1 VLNNFERAAL
11 VAIALAL
18 VGPAALV
25 AQGRPLRVTGVRD
38 LQFGTVIPGLPAQI
52 LRTDAANSGQYSL
65 TGDKNTAVQLQFTL
79 PTAMN
84 GPSGATMPLSFGA
97 SDAGFS
103 PSETV
108 TSQVGFD
115 PRVPFVGTL
124 SNNGRAAVFLGGQ
137 ALPAG
142 GQQSGTYTATITL
155 TVSYVGL

>member
-1 VLNNFERAAL
+1 M
-11 VAIALAL
+11 ALAFA
-18 VGPAALV
+18 GPAALL

-38 LQFGTVIPGLPAQI
+38 LQFGIVIPGIPALI
-52 LRTDAANSGQYSL
+52 LRTDAANSAQYRL
-65 TGDKNTAVQLQFTL
+65 TGEKNTAVQLQFTL
-79 PTAMN
+79 PTTMN
-84 GPSGATMPLSFGA
+84 GPSGATMPLSFSA

-115 PRVPFVGTL
+115 PRVPFVGAL

>member
-1 VLNNFERAAL
+1 VVNNFGRAAL

-18 VGPAALV
+18 TGPSALL

-38 LQFGTVIPGLPAQI
+38 VQFGIVIPGLPAQV

-65 TGDKNTAVQLQFTL
+65 TGDKNRVVQLQFTL
-79 PTAMN
+79 PTTMN

-103 PSETV
+103 PAETV

-115 PRVPFVGTL
+115 PRVSFVGTL

-142 GQQSGTYTATITL
+142 GQRSGTYTATITL
-155 TVSYVGL
+155 TVSYLGL

>member
-1 VLNNFERAAL
+1 LKTFARAAL
-11 VAIALAL
+11 LTLALAL
-18 VGPAALV
+18 TGSAGLS

-38 LQFGTVIPGLPAQI
+38 LQFGTVIPGVPALI
-52 LRTDAANSGQYSL
+52 LRTDAANSGQLSL
-65 TGDKNTAVQLQFTL
+65 TGEKNTTVQLQFTL
-79 PTAMN
+79 PAAMT
-84 GPSGATMPLSFGA
+84 GPSGATMPVSFGA

-103 PSETV
+103 PAETV

-115 PRVPFVGTL
+115 PRVPFVGAL

-142 GQQSGTYTATITL
+142 GQRSGTYTATITL

>member
-1 VLNNFERAAL
+1 MSCKRAGVLAMVL
-11 VAIALAL
+11 ALA
-18 VGPAALV
+18 GPSALL

-38 LQFGTVIPGLPAQI
+38 LQFGTVIPGVPAVI
-52 LRTDAANSGQYSL
+52 LRTDAVNSGQVSL
-65 TGDKNTAVQLQFTL
+65 TGEKNAAVQLQFTL

-84 GPSGATMPLSFGA
+84 GPSGATMSLSFGA

-103 PSETV
+103 QVETV

-115 PRVPFVGTL
+115 PRVPFVGAL

-142 GQQSGTYTATITL
+142 GQRSGTYTATITL
-155 TVSYVGL
+155 TVSYIGL

>member
-1 VLNNFERAAL
+1 LKTFARAAL
-11 VAIALAL
+11 LTLALAL
-18 VGPAALV
+18 TGSAGLS

-38 LQFGTVIPGLPAQI
+38 LQFGTVIPGVPALI
-52 LRTDAANSGQYSL
+52 LRTDAANSGQLSL
-65 TGDKNTAVQLQFTL
+65 TGEKNTTVQLQFTL
-79 PTAMN
+79 PAAMN
-84 GPSGATMPLSFGA
+84 GPSGATMPVSFGA

-103 PSETV
+103 PAETV

-115 PRVPFVGTL
+115 PRVPFVGAL

-142 GQQSGTYTATITL
+142 GQRSGTYTATITL

>member
-1 VLNNFERAAL
+1 M
-11 VAIALAL
+11 ALAL
-18 VGPAALV
+18 AGPAALL

-38 LQFGTVIPGLPAQI
+38 LQFGTVIPGIPALI
-52 LRTDAANSGQYSL
+52 LRTDAANGAQYRL
-65 TGDKNTAVQLQFTL
+65 TGEKNTAVQLQFTL
-79 PTAMN
+79 PTTMN

>member
-1 VLNNFERAAL
+1 MVNNFGRAAL

-18 VGPAALV
+18 AGPSALL

-38 LQFGTVIPGLPAQI
+38 LQFGIVIPGLPAHV

-65 TGDKNTAVQLQFTL
+65 TGDKNRAVQLQFTL
-79 PTAMN
+79 PTTMN

-103 PSETV
+103 QAETV

-115 PRVPFVGTL
+115 PRVSFVGTL

-142 GQQSGTYTATITL
+142 GQRSGTYTATITL
-155 TVSYVGL
+155 TVSYLGL